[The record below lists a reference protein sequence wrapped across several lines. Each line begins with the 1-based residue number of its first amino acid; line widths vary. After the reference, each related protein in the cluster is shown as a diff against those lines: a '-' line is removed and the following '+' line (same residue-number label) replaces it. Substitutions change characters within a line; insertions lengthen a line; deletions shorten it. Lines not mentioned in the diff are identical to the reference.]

1 MLGGVGTD
9 AMRLYYIGR
18 EKPGSK
24 AQAYLS
30 IAVDRVAGIG
40 RIMPDRCDSLRH
52 QFRRISATRKCG
64 ASSSSAPQWQPGILL
79 SALVV
84 GLDRYVSQLFGG
96 LRGIYRIATHM
107 GLLVHHYRHSL
118 PLVGLCLLLS
128 VIRHALMLASLV
140 VLTWALFGDALS
152 ISQLGLSGVMATFAN
167 QIPITPGVSLWG
179 RGRSPICAT

>member
-1 MLGGVGTD
+1 
-9 AMRLYYIGR
+9 MRSLVLV
-18 EKPGSK
+18 S
-24 AQAYLS
+24 A
-30 IAVDRVAGIG
+30 AVAAG
-40 RIMPDRCDSLRH
+40 L
-52 QFRRISATRKCG
+52 
-64 ASSSSAPQWQPGILL
+64 ILL